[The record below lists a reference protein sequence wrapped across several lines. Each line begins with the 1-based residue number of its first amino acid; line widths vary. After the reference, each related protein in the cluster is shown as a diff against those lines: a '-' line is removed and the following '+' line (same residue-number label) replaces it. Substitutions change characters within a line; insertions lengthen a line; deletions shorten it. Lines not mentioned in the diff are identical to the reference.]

1 VDTCSSFNLILIVR
15 NGGDALER
23 GSHSLVIYNVDDS
36 SRFFFRKNH
45 NKRISILLAL
55 VLNILFLGIAF
66 SFSYTEEMHIFGTGT
81 EEISSLV
88 IAIPLITW
96 VNAFALQ
103 FIKPKQPDL

>member
-1 VDTCSSFNLILIVR
+1 MEAMRLNAVLILLSFIMSMTLA
-15 NGGDALER
+15 G
-23 GSHSLVIYNVDDS
+23 
-36 SRFFFRKNH
+36 FFFRKNH

>member
-1 VDTCSSFNLILIVR
+1 MEAMRLNAVLILLSFIMSTTLA
-15 NGGDALER
+15 GF
-23 GSHSLVIYNVDDS
+23 I
-36 SRFFFRKNH
+36 FRKNH